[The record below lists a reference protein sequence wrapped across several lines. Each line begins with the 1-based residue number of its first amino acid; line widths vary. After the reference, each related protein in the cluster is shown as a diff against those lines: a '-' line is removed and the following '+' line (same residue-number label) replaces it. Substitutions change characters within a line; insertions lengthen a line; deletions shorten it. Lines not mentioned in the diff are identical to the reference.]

1 MKKLTIL
8 LIIFSS
14 FSSFGQSVQYDNIL
28 LATPA
33 DYRKAEPVVILATD
47 YVYASA
53 VDKEDLHRQSAIS
66 FIMKWMQGTQDYS
79 FVLDETVT
87 KLTKGD
93 NDLFGIFVTCM
104 AKSALQ
110 KGKGAD
116 RKAIKYDAF
125 KLMAEYCENPLSK
138 YKVRGEIKKVIAA
151 KNENKLREYLDS
163 NKK

>member
-1 MKKLTIL
+1 MKKLAIL

-14 FSSFGQSVQYDNIL
+14 FGSFAQNVQYDNIL
-28 LATPA
+28 LSKPA

-53 VDKEDLHRQSAIS
+53 VDKEDLHRQNAIS

-79 FVLDETVT
+79 FVMDETVT

-93 NDLFGIFVTCM
+93 NDLFGIYVTCM

-116 RKAIKYDAF
+116 RESIKYDAY
-125 KLMAEYCENPLSK
+125 KLMAEYCENPLNK